1 VKQAGIALVA
11 KSIFDRSV
19 AATALLLTAP
29 VLGCAALAVRATMGS
44 PILFTQTRPGKRG
57 KPFKLY
63 KLRTMLDARAP
74 DGSLLSDDQR
84 LTPLGK
90 LLRASSVDDLPN
102 LLNVLKGELSL
113 VGPRPLLMSYL
124 ALYTEE
130 QARRHDVLPGI
141 TGWAQIHGRNAVSH
155 EDKFELDAWY
165 VDHWTPW
172 LDVRILVRTLG
183 TVLRRDGVS
192 DEGHATKEVWR
203 GNTAQG
209 RA

>member
-1 VKQAGIALVA
+1 MKQAGIALFA
-11 KSIFDRSV
+11 KTIVDRAV
-19 AATALLLTAP
+19 AATALLVTAP
-29 VLGCAALAVRATMGS
+29 VLGCAALAVRTTMGS
-44 PILFTQTRPGKRG
+44 PILFTQTRPGKHG

-74 DGSLLSDDQR
+74 VGSLLSDDQR
-84 LTPLGK
+84 LTPLGR

-102 LLNVLKGELSL
+102 LFNVLRGELSL

-141 TGWAQIHGRNAVSH
+141 TGWAQIHGRNSVSH
-155 EDKFELDAWY
+155 EDKFTLDAWY

-172 LDVRILVRTLG
+172 LDLQILIRTLG
-183 TVLRRDGVS
+183 TVIRRDGVS

-203 GNTAQG
+203 GNSTQR